1 MLPYLGHSKKNK
13 ENYCVFN
20 IGGALWPSEHKP
32 DSKMLKQDW
41 THVLDFAFEVAATS
55 AMETEMLAL
64 ACGVVCM
71 SFTLLPRRLQ
81 ISLPDVTTLE
91 NCVKLA
97 TDIERNASLAE
108 PSL

>member
-1 MLPYLGHSKKNK
+1 M
-13 ENYCVFN
+13 
-20 IGGALWPSEHKP
+20 WPSEHKP

-41 THVLDFAFEVAATS
+41 THVLDFAFGVAATS

-64 ACGVVCM
+64 VHGVVCM
-71 SFTLLPRRLQ
+71 SFTLLPRKPQ